1 VFLYVADMS
10 LNPLAVAEE
19 IYEALFYADCFKRT
33 KGGWSEKARAT
44 IEQALRQAAE
54 KAGVDYHPVFLQLGA
69 APRMTVMFEPT
80 NDSGIVLQAHRFD
93 LKSNLEF
100 TVQTS
105 HLTIFAGGHSM
116 SVDILD
122 NVNDSKEFTI
132 REMKNGRYRFLR
144 RIEIQKAEVA
154 RQAKWHS
161 RKTKSRTWMALKK
174 DKIAYLEWLP

>member
-1 VFLYVADMS
+1 MS

-100 TVQTS
+100 TVQWS
-105 HLTIFAGGHSM
+105 LT
-116 SVDILD
+116 
-122 NVNDSKEFTI
+122 T
-132 REMKNGRYRFLR
+132 
-144 RIEIQKAEVA
+144 
-154 RQAKWHS
+154 
-161 RKTKSRTWMALKK
+161 
-174 DKIAYLEWLP
+174 